1 MKKFALTF
9 AVFAFILT
17 GFQSCKDGEGNSS
30 TELENTDLV
39 ESGTYA
45 GTAQKVD
52 DEEKEIYLETED
64 GKVLE
69 LYFTDQT
76 VLTQNGQNVAFDAL
90 EQGQQVE
97 VTVEKKGKRLEPVR
111 VVIVE

>member
-1 MKKFALTF
+1 MKKYILTF

-17 GFQSCKDGEGNSS
+17 GFQSCKEGEESS

-39 ESGTYA
+39 ESGTYL
-45 GTAQKVD
+45 GVAQKVD
-52 DEEKEIYLETED
+52 DEEQEIYFETED

-69 LYFTDQT
+69 LYFTEQT
-76 VLTQNGQNVAFDAL
+76 ELSQNGQVVAFDIL
-90 EQGQQVE
+90 EQGQQLE

>member
-1 MKKFALTF
+1 MKKVVLMFA
-9 AVFAFILT
+9 AVMLILT
-17 GFQSCKDGEGNSS
+17 GFQSCKDGEGN

-39 ESGTYA
+39 ESGTYL
-45 GTAQKVD
+45 GTAKQVD
-52 DEEKEIYLETED
+52 DEEREIYLETED

-76 VLTQNGQNVAFDAL
+76 ELTQNGQNVDFEAL
-90 EQGQQVE
+90 EQGQRVQ

-111 VVIVE
+111 VVIME